1 MSSIIEAPS
10 DDATVVTGIEH
21 EMSVGNEVKTNR
33 KFILELKPA
42 QRGLQ
47 SQILEADL
55 VLWTVGSKPLVP
67 ELDPSD
73 QPHALPLNGKGQ
85 AETDETLRVKGH
97 PRIFAIGDSAAM
109 RDSSGKL
116 LPATAQVC

>member
-1 MSSIIEAPS
+1 MEAPS
-10 DDATVVTGIEH
+10 NDSVVVTGIEH
-21 EMSVGNEVKTNR
+21 EMSVDNEVKTNR
-33 KFILELKPA
+33 KYILELKPA

-67 ELDPSD
+67 ELEPSD
-73 QPHALPLNGKGQ
+73 QPHALPLNGRGQ